1 MQKIYT
7 NQTLLMVTHIRNLLE
22 NAGIDSELRNEF
34 AAGGVGELS
43 FIDAWPELWV
53 DYPDVAL
60 ARQIITGYETATLDA
75 PEWQCRCGEWNGSAF
90 MTCWSCQA
98 NKRHADQQT

>member
-7 NQTLLMVTHIRNLLE
+7 DQTLLMVSHIRNLLE
-22 NAGIDSELRNEF
+22 SACIHSEIRNEF

-53 DYPDVAL
+53 NYQDVAR
-60 ARQIITGYETATLDA
+60 ARQIIAGYETATA
-75 PEWQCRCGEWNGSAF
+75 NASEWRCHCGEWNGAAF
-90 MTCWSCQA
+90 ASCWSCQVD
-98 NKRHADQQT
+98 KPDSDIR